1 MSSGVGMDPGGV
13 RNTSKLL
20 ARKWQETDILK
31 HHLRILDAK
40 PSLENKE
47 GKLRPQFNHLVKNPK
62 KAMMEI
68 SKLLIFV

>member
-40 PSLENKE
+40 PHLENKE
-47 GKLRPQFNHLVKNPK
+47 GKLSSKFNHLVKNPK
-62 KAMMEI
+62 KALREG
-68 SKLLIFV
+68 